1 MRRIP
6 GAASAAAHPALMEHA
21 AKIPP
26 LYFDRKDRD
35 LIRIVNESLDTTRAS
50 RKRYFPYFHPNGI
63 KELAESKG
71 LRTAYAVA
79 YLLSSLEVGGVE
91 DRLRALRML
100 RMEVIDAAEG
110 PLPKN
115 TARVL
120 LEIMKHLVR
129 ARGDERR
136 QLELAHDFRLAA
148 SGKPRFI
155 RRMLRRY
162 HLLEMPEAWNQIAFD
177 DHVHDVNTKGRKSSS
192 HLIMD
197 AWIKGI
203 RRLRVIHYYYLE
215 PRFAAEL
222 FEAARI
228 LEIDVRIGIEYYA
241 RFRGR
246 YVQLIWVPR
255 GFADSQAFLCFLEE
269 PAVSHLMEAGRR
281 AARWQQRSVME
292 LLGKFNAV
300 HRRAIEQRLGVE
312 LAPIAESEFLA
323 FVGIGQK
330 SKLHLSKF
338 IEDRLVLALERRV
351 AELRREFPAASA
363 ERRAEIE
370 RWVAEV
376 NRLDLEAFVDGFLE
390 PERNPEIRYPE
401 QPSTDPDTPELLRLG
416 PREILARLAA
426 LHSGYRIT
434 LNLTHLTAA
443 DVLELLYDCQG
454 MITRLELFN
463 LKDYT
468 AGKTEHI
475 GDIGRL
481 MLAVNEGSV
490 IHLKQVIREIIA
502 GLSAADDP
510 RSAAQA
516 EKLRVILYDIESFT
530 SYYAGRALKARI
542 GSDSTGRSP
551 RLPGMGIAVL
561 ETLPARARREV
572 RRQDPA
578 QSRMLLPVQ
587 MTVYKTVI
595 HLPREAA
602 LSASREFNGFSGEPS
617 WNPFGRNRVVRWQV
631 ETTQT
636 RLAEPGNL
644 VTLGGFRRSI
654 DNGLRLEARE
664 AAPRPALPPLSCLN
678 SRLKNAL
685 KVLCGFLPAF
695 ATFFFTQPWWLLAY
709 GGAVIWFAITGLR
722 NILQSVLGGGGLR
735 RSPLLNWSDYVS
747 WSRLTDSLFF
757 TGFSV
762 PLLDFLVKT
771 VLLDRGLGINTG
783 NQPAVLYAV
792 MALVNGAYL
801 SSHNVLR
808 GLPREAVVGNFFRSV
823 LSIPLAFA
831 VNAAAGAVLASAGVA
846 SPAAELQKWA
856 AIISK
861 ASSDTVAGFIEGIAD
876 RRRNILLRLRD
887 LRVKFGQLFETY
899 AQLELIHPEV
909 EVFTVL
915 QETPAAERRSAGEA
929 RDLERIIMIHAL
941 DLLYFWMVQPRGR
954 DALERFLQTL
964 TEDERLIFASSQ
976 FTLQRCRE
984 ISQLFLDGI
993 LGENFPKP
1001 LSFYLARYGEYLEA
1015 VKRLAFAET
1024 SSLTAPPPRRYTVRP
1039 PVLKCPIAPGNREA
1053 DVP

>member
-1 MRRIP
+1 MARTT
-6 GAASAAAHPALMEHA
+6 S
-21 AKIPP
+21 IPP
-26 LYFDRKDRD
+26 FFFDRKDHE
-35 LIRIVNESLDTTRAS
+35 LIRIINESLAASFAS
-50 RKRYFPYFHPNGI
+50 RKRYFPHFHPNGI
-63 KELAESKG
+63 KQLAESKG

-79 YLLSSLEVGGVE
+79 YLLSSLEIGGVE
-91 DRLRALRML
+91 ERLSALRML
-100 RMEVIDAAEG
+100 RMEVIDTAEG
-110 PLPKN
+110 PLPRN

-136 QLELAHDFRLAA
+136 QLELAHDFRMAA

-162 HLLEMPEAWNQIAFD
+162 HLLEMPEEWNQIAFD

-203 RRLRVIHYYYLE
+203 RRLRVIHYYYIE

-222 FEAARI
+222 FEASRI

-241 RFRGR
+241 RFRDR

-269 PAVSHLMEAGRR
+269 PAVSRLMEAGRK

-292 LLGKFNAV
+292 LLAKFNAV
-300 HRRAIEQRLGVE
+300 HRLEIERRLGIA
-312 LAPIAESEFLA
+312 LPPIAESQFLA

-338 IEDRLVLALERRV
+338 IEDQIVLALHRRV
-351 AELRREFPAASA
+351 TELRRELPAASP

-370 RWVAEV
+370 RWTAEV
-376 NRLDLEAFVDGFLE
+376 NGLDLEAFVDGFLD
-390 PERNPEIRYPE
+390 PGRNPEIRYPE
-401 QPSTDPDTPELLRLG
+401 QPSTDPETPELLCLG
-416 PREILARLAA
+416 PQEILARLAA

-468 AGKTEHI
+468 ARKTAHLGE
-475 GDIGRL
+475 IGRL
-481 MLAVNEGSV
+481 MLALNEGSA

-502 GLSAADDP
+502 GLSIAKDP
-510 RSAAQA
+510 RSLEQA
-516 EKLRVILYDIESFT
+516 EKLRGVLYDIESFT
-530 SYYAGRALKARI
+530 SFYAGRFLRARI

-561 ETLPARARREV
+561 ETLSPRARREV
-572 RRQDPA
+572 LKPDPA
-578 QSRMLLPVQ
+578 QARMILPVR

-595 HLPREAA
+595 HLPPSGTSPRFREAPGA
-602 LSASREFNGFSGEPS
+602 SNGLSGRI
-617 WNPFGRNRVVRWQV
+617 FGGTRMVRWQV
-631 ETTQT
+631 ESTMT
-636 RLAEPGNL
+636 RLSEPGNL
-644 VTLGGFRRSI
+644 VTLGGYRRSI
-654 DNGLRLEARE
+654 DNGLRLEE
-664 AAPRPALPPLSCLN
+664 GTDSAPSRLPPASCLN

-685 KVLCGFLPAF
+685 KVLCGFVPAF
-695 ATFFFTQPWWLLAY
+695 ATFFLTQPWWVLAW

-747 WSRLTDSLFF
+747 WSRLTDSLMF

-762 PLLDFLVKT
+762 PLLDFFVKT
-771 VLLDRGLGINTG
+771 LLLDRGLGINTETH
-783 NQPAVLYAV
+783 PLALYSG
-792 MALVNGAYL
+792 MALVNGVYL
-801 SSHNVLR
+801 SSHNLFR
-808 GLPREAVVGNFFRSV
+808 GLPRTAVIGNFFRTV
-823 LSIPLAFA
+823 LSIPIAFG
-831 VNAAAGAVLASAGVA
+831 VNGAAAMLLASFGVA
-846 SPAAELQKWA
+846 SPAVELQKWA

-861 ASSDTVAGFIEGIAD
+861 TASDTVAAFIEGLAD
-876 RRRNILLRLRD
+876 RHRNILLRLRD
-887 LRVKFGQLFETY
+887 LRVKFAQLFETY
-899 AQLELIHPEV
+899 AQLELVYPDV
-909 EVFTVL
+909 ETYAVL
-915 QETPAAERRSAGEA
+915 QPERASDRRSAGEA
-929 RDLERIIMIHAL
+929 RDLERILMIHAL

-954 DALERFLQTL
+954 DALRRFLKTL
-964 TEDERLIFASSQ
+964 SEDERSVFLSTQ

-993 LGENFPKP
+993 LGDNFPRP
-1001 LSFYLARYGEYLEA
+1001 LSFYLARFGEYLEE
-1015 VKRLAFAET
+1015 VKRLAFAE
-1024 SSLTAPPPRRYTVRP
+1024 SPPGPAAGEGRREGRSPVLSCPLTPSPRREP
-1039 PVLKCPIAPGNREA
+1039 PER
-1053 DVP
+1053 

>member
-1 MRRIP
+1 MARKTSITP
-6 GAASAAAHPALMEHA
+6 FF
-21 AKIPP
+21 
-26 LYFDRKDRD
+26 FDRKDHE
-35 LIRIVNESLDTTRAS
+35 LIRLINESLAASFAS
-50 RKRYFPYFHPNGI
+50 RKRYFPHFHPNGI
-63 KELAESKG
+63 KQLAESKG

-79 YLLSSLEVGGVE
+79 YLLSSLEIGGVE
-91 DRLRALRML
+91 DRLSALRML
-100 RMEVIDAAEG
+100 RMEVINAAEG
-110 PLPKN
+110 PLPRN

-136 QLELAHDFRLAA
+136 QLELAHDFRMAA

-162 HLLEMPEAWNQIAFD
+162 HLLEMPEEWNQIAFD

-203 RRLRVIHYYYLE
+203 RRLRVIHYYYIE

-241 RFRGR
+241 RFRDR

-269 PAVSHLMEAGRR
+269 PAVLRLMEAGRK
-281 AARWQQRSVME
+281 AARWQQRSVMD
-292 LLGKFNAV
+292 LLAKFNAV
-300 HRRAIEQRLGVE
+300 HRLEIERRLGIA
-312 LAPIAESEFLA
+312 LPPIEESPFLA

-330 SKLHLSKF
+330 SKLHLSKY
-338 IEDRLVLALERRV
+338 IEDQIVLALHRRV
-351 AELRREFPAASA
+351 ADLRRELPTATA

-370 RWVAEV
+370 RWTAEA
-376 NRLDLEAFVDGFLE
+376 NGLDLEAFVDGFLD
-390 PERNPEIRYPE
+390 PDRNPEIRYPE
-401 QPSTDPDTPELLRLG
+401 QPSADPETPELLCLG
-416 PREILARLAA
+416 PQEILARLAA

-468 AGKTEHI
+468 AGKTAPI
-475 GDIGRL
+475 GEIGRL
-481 MLAVNEGSV
+481 MLALNEGSA

-502 GLSAADDP
+502 GLPAAKDP
-510 RSAAQA
+510 RSLEQA
-516 EKLRVILYDIESFT
+516 EKLRGVLYDIESFT
-530 SYYAGRALKARI
+530 SFYAGRFLRARI

-561 ETLPARARREV
+561 ETLPPRARREV
-572 RRQDPA
+572 LKPEPA
-578 QSRMLLPVQ
+578 QARMILPVR

-595 HLPREAA
+595 HLPPPRSSPGFREAPGA
-602 LSASREFNGFSGEPS
+602 PNGLSGRI
-617 WNPFGRNRVVRWQV
+617 FGRARFVRWQV
-631 ETTQT
+631 DST
-636 RLAEPGNL
+636 RTHLSEPGNL
-644 VTLGGFRRSI
+644 VTLGGFRRLI
-654 DNGLRLEARE
+654 DNGLRLENPTG
-664 AAPRPALPPLSCLN
+664 AAPARLPPASCLN

-685 KVLCGFLPAF
+685 KVLGGFLPAF
-695 ATFFFTQPWWLLAY
+695 ATFYLTSSWWLLAW

-747 WSRLTDSLFF
+747 WSRLTDSLMF

-762 PLLDFLVKT
+762 PLLDYFVKT
-771 VLLDRGLGINTG
+771 LLFDRGLGINTETH
-783 NQPAVLYAV
+783 PLALYSG
-792 MALVNGAYL
+792 MALVNGVYL
-801 SSHNVLR
+801 SSHNLFR
-808 GLPREAVVGNFFRSV
+808 GLPRTAVIGNFFRTV
-823 LSIPLAFA
+823 LSIPVAFA
-831 VNAAAGAVLASAGVA
+831 FNAAAAALLSSFGVA
-846 SPAAELQKWA
+846 SPAGELQKWA

-861 ASSDTVAGFIEGIAD
+861 TASDTVAAFIEGLAD
-876 RRRNILLRLRD
+876 RHRNILLRLRD
-887 LRVKFGQLFETY
+887 LRVKFAQLFDTY
-899 AQLELIHPEV
+899 AQLELIYPDV
-909 EVFTVL
+909 ETYAVL
-915 QETPAAERRSAGEA
+915 QAERASDRRSAGEA
-929 RDLERIIMIHAL
+929 RDLERILMIHAL

-954 DALERFLQTL
+954 DALRRFLKTL
-964 TEDERLIFASSQ
+964 SEDERSVFLSTQ

-993 LGENFPKP
+993 LGDNFPRP
-1001 LSFYLARYGEYLEA
+1001 LSFYLARYGEYLEE
-1015 VKRLAFAET
+1015 VKRLAFAE
-1024 SSLTAPPPRRYTVRP
+1024 SPPGPAAGEGRMARGAS
-1039 PVLKCPIAPGNREA
+1039 VLSCPLRSILREPGE
-1053 DVP
+1053 P